1 MDVKSTNKNQL
12 ATGGAS
18 NSLSTQT
25 GGGNQSGSIPADFQS
40 SQIDKILDA
49 ISLAMPANQR
59 NVIGNFMDPDI
70 KELAYDLGVD
80 PRILKY
86 KL

>member
-1 MDVKSTNKNQL
+1 
-12 ATGGAS
+12 
-18 NSLSTQT
+18 
-25 GGGNQSGSIPADFQS
+25 
-40 SQIDKILDA
+40 
-49 ISLAMPANQR
+49 MPANKR
-59 NVIGNFMDPDI
+59 SIASSFMDPDI

>member
-1 MDVKSTNKNQL
+1 
-12 ATGGAS
+12 
-18 NSLSTQT
+18 
-25 GGGNQSGSIPADFQS
+25 
-40 SQIDKILDA
+40 
-49 ISLAMPANQR
+49 MPANQR